1 MTRVV
6 YTSDPHISF
15 QRLINP
21 YWIARDLLKHKELI
35 VAYTKREFQ
44 SAHRGTYLGLAWSI
58 FSPLIMLALFAFVF
72 GHIFGGKFNPKAHE
86 TPAEFALA
94 LFIGLGFF
102 NGFAQSMGAA
112 GGLITGNATFV
123 KSLAFPLEILPV
135 SSVLNVLMNLVI
147 CITICFA
154 AHLIMYGYLRITSV
168 ALILHFICI
177 ALLGLGISWFL
188 SGLSVFIRDVPAIV
202 APVSMVLMF
211 ISGCFFPLSVMS
223 PRIRAI
229 AEINPLA
236 VIIDQA
242 RSALMYGLWPDFA
255 TLGYVFIVSLAVA
268 IGGYCFFMKS
278 KPAFADVM

>member
-1 MTRVV
+1 MNRVV
-6 YTSDPHISF
+6 YTSEPHISIS
-15 QRLINP
+15 QLVNP
-21 YWIARDLLKHKELI
+21 YRIASALFKHKELI
-35 VAYTKREFQ
+35 VAYAKREFQ

-58 FSPLIMLALFAFVF
+58 LSPLIMLALFTFVF

-112 GGLITGNATFV
+112 GGLITGNTHFV

-135 SSVLNVLMNLVI
+135 SSVINVLTNLVI
-147 CITICFA
+147 CITICLV
-154 AHLIMYGYLRITSV
+154 AHLAMYGYLRITSL

-188 SGLSVFIRDVPAIV
+188 SALSVFIRDVPAIV
-202 APVSMVLMF
+202 APISMVLMF

-223 PRIRAI
+223 PRIRAL

-242 RSALMYGLWPDFA
+242 RSALMYGYWPNF
-255 TLGYVFIVSLAVA
+255 TNLGYVFILSLAVA
-268 IGGYCFFMKS
+268 IGGYCFFMKA
-278 KPAFADVM
+278 KPAFADVI